1 MVCKYSCTDKYIV
14 SDNAGFCGMYSI
26 LKQPNLM
33 VLAVLE
39 DKLVRQA
46 GFSTGRTEK
55 AGWRRF
61 QQLARGM
68 TDCTM
73 YGYFSGWYSGIFKQ
87 YSFCCLYRFAA
98 PAGKQCRRYDQF
110 LFRVSHQPFFC
121 LISVFSAKNIPPI
134 PM

>member
-46 GFSTGRTEK
+46 GRFFYRPDRE
-55 AGWRRF
+55 GWVEEISAACKGHDRLYNVRVF
-61 QQLARGM
+61 LGM
-68 TDCTM
+68 VLRDIQTV
-73 YGYFSGWYSGIFKQ
+73 FVLLSV
-87 YSFCCLYRFAA
+87 SFCS
-98 PAGKQCRRYDQF
+98 AGRKT
-110 LFRVSHQPFFC
+110 VPS
-121 LISVFSAKNIPPI
+121 I
-134 PM
+134 